1 MFYELLL
8 METRDFEFNC
18 KNNKKFLDYNL
29 KIVKC
34 SGKMKHNKFSKNRVG
49 IIFISIVVPKGKYHL
64 DIQAVKQKLFSLLP
78 FAFEIVKH
86 NTWENF
92 SNLCKDHNNNTTLLF
107 R

>member
-1 MFYELLL
+1 
-8 METRDFEFNC
+8 
-18 KNNKKFLDYNL
+18 
-29 KIVKC
+29 
-34 SGKMKHNKFSKNRVG
+34 MKQNKFSKTRVG

-78 FAFEIVKH
+78 FAFEIVKQ